1 MKLCEYKDYI
11 LTMLG
16 APLLDVEIDIDEN
29 KVMDKVI
36 KAAFLELREYIDT
49 PFYQTIASSSSNS
62 GIDVSKYNVRAILY
76 VTRGD
81 INFMNA
87 SENTEALLWS
97 PLTTMMTQTI
107 NYGYNNTYSQ
117 SDFLQDYMASLRYR
131 QLRNTL
137 NQDLDF
143 TYDSV
148 NKKLYVFQQIP
159 IADTITMVY
168 NKYFEDVEEI
178 KDPYWVNLM
187 LRLSTAYAKMIVGRI
202 RSKYTMASAPYTLD
216 GNTLLSEAQS
226 ELAEIRAFL
235 NENNNIFIPR
245 D

>member
-97 PLTTMMTQTI
+97 PLTTT
-107 NYGYNNTYSQ
+107 
-117 SDFLQDYMASLRYR
+117 
-131 QLRNTL
+131 
-137 NQDLDF
+137 
-143 TYDSV
+143 
-148 NKKLYVFQQIP
+148 
-159 IADTITMVY
+159 
-168 NKYFEDVEEI
+168 
-178 KDPYWVNLM
+178 
-187 LRLSTAYAKMIVGRI
+187 
-202 RSKYTMASAPYTLD
+202 
-216 GNTLLSEAQS
+216 
-226 ELAEIRAFL
+226 
-235 NENNNIFIPR
+235 
-245 D
+245 